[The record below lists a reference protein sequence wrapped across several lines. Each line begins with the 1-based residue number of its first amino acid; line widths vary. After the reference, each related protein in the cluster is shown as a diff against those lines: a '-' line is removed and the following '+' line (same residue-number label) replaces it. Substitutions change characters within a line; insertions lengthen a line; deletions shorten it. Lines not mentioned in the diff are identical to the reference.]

1 MSPEDGELF
10 NPYSSKKAFQKAAST
25 YTKPEVIPYL
35 EMEQS
40 NPDDLETAHPNS
52 VSFKLNN
59 IFAASIWRKFV
70 PFQTDEGRQ
79 WLR

>member
-1 MSPEDGELF
+1 
-10 NPYSSKKAFQKAAST
+10 
-25 YTKPEVIPYL
+25 
-35 EMEQS
+35 MEQS
-40 NPDDLETAHPNS
+40 NPDELETAHPNS